1 MEVDT
6 DGSLLLV
13 PIRGNVAGCVA
24 LRTGRLPSGQRIGLA
39 FTSEETLI
47 RVLGPD
53 QPWITLCGRV
63 ARAMFVEAGAVQTRI
78 DPEPYVRLLTRLDVQ
93 PLAETPT
100 VPTPLPRAKARVP
113 FGTRVRPHIRT
124 RVSFSG
130 ACHAV

>member
-1 MEVDT
+1 MEADT

-13 PIRGNVAGCVA
+13 PIREHMAGCVA
-24 LRTGRLPSGQRIGLA
+24 LRTGRLPSGERIGMA
-39 FTSEETLI
+39 FTTQEALV

-63 ARAMFVEAGAVQTRI
+63 VRTMFVEAGTAQTRV
-78 DPEPYVRLLTRLDVQ
+78 DPEPYLQPQ
-93 PLAETPT
+93 PLVQASAIPAA
-100 VPTPLPRAKARVP
+100 VPAPARTKARAP

-130 ACHAV
+130 ARHAV

>member
-1 MEVDT
+1 MREADMEVDT

-63 ARAMFVEAGAVQTRI
+63 ARAMFVEAGPGPPPIHPR
-78 DPEPYVRLLTRLDVQ
+78 
-93 PLAETPT
+93 
-100 VPTPLPRAKARVP
+100 TPLRALTP
-113 FGTRVRPHIRT
+113 PDGQP
-124 RVSFSG
+124 
-130 ACHAV
+130 